1 MLLRHTTFN
10 LIGLGAPLLVAIV
23 TIPPLIAALGP
34 SRFGLLTMVWAVVS
48 YFGLFDLGLG
58 RALTQQLSLAFARG
72 DDDSI
77 GPLTATA
84 TVLMAVLGVVAG
96 IALALGAPWGVDLI
110 KSVPDRGEAIRAV
123 YAMAFA
129 MPSIILT
136 SGFRG
141 VLEAKSAF
149 GIVNAI
155 RLPLGLFTFL
165 GPLAVVWHGNPG
177 LDVIALVLALG
188 RMVGCVVH
196 AVFAWRVLTPTQRR
210 LHVGRAEMKQLASS
224 GGWLTVS
231 NIISPIMGYVD
242 RFVIGAVV
250 SASAVAYYAT
260 PNEMVTKIWII
271 PGAVTAVLF
280 PAFAAR
286 MADPDADN
294 LGLVRASLTALYIT
308 VLPIT
313 AVLVLF
319 GNELLTLWINAEF
332 ASHSTLLLQ
341 IFAVSILINCMAQIP
356 YTLIQS
362 AGQPRTT
369 ALLHCGILPIYLLSL
384 WLLARTFGVTG
395 AAWAWLLRMVI
406 DACTLFFLSAPI
418 LRQPRTYFIN
428 RHVVTLSLLAALTF
442 AGALF
447 DNPWLRVLWV
457 SIGIGLAVLCTK
469 PVAMLMAYRARYAAS
484 RNTGS

>member
-23 TIPPLIAALGP
+23 TIPPLIDALGP
-34 SRFGLLTMVWAVVS
+34 SRFGLLTMIWAVVS

-72 DDDSI
+72 EDASV
-77 GPLTATA
+77 GPLTASA
-84 TVLMAVLGVVAG
+84 TLLMAMLGVVAG
-96 IALALGAPWGVDLI
+96 IVMALSAPWGVDLI
-110 KSVPDRGEAIRAV
+110 KSVPDRAEAIRSV
-123 YAMAFA
+123 YAMALA
-129 MPSIILT
+129 MPAIILT

-141 VLEAKSAF
+141 VLEARSAF
-149 GIVNAI
+149 GIVNVI

-165 GPLAVVWHGNPG
+165 GPLAVVWYGHGG

-188 RMVGCVVH
+188 RIVGCIAH
-196 AVFAWRVLTPTQRR
+196 AIFAWRVLTPIQR
-210 LHVGRAEMKQLASS
+210 HIKFGVVEMKQLGSS

-280 PAFAAR
+280 PAFASR
-286 MADPDADN
+286 MATPGGDN
-294 LGLVRASLTALYIT
+294 MGLMRASIAALYIT
-308 VLPIT
+308 LLPVT
-313 AVLVLF
+313 AGLTLF
-319 GNELLTLWINAEF
+319 GKELLTLWISPDF
-332 ASHSTLLLQ
+332 AVHSTLLLQ
-341 IFAVSILINCMAQIP
+341 IFSVSIFINCMAQIP

-369 ALLHCGILPIYLLSL
+369 ALLHCGILPIYLVSL
-384 WLLARTFGVTG
+384 WALSHSFGVAG

-406 DACTLFFLSAPI
+406 DGCTLFFLSAPV
-418 LRQPRTYFIN
+418 LGVPRTYFIN
-428 RHVVTLSLLAALTF
+428 RSSVTLALLAALVF
-442 AGALF
+442 AGVLL
-447 DNPWLRVLWV
+447 DNPWLRIVWLLAGCSIAVIYTRPV
-457 SIGIGLAVLCTK
+457 S
-469 PVAMLMAYRARYAAS
+469 MLMAYRT
-484 RNTGS
+484 RNG

>member
-34 SRFGLLTMVWAVVS
+34 ARFGLLTMVWAVVS

-58 RALTQQLSLAFARG
+58 RALTQQLSLAIARG
-72 DDDSI
+72 EDDTV
-77 GPLTATA
+77 GPLIGTATL
-84 TVLMAVLGVVAG
+84 LMGLLGLVAG
-96 IALALGAPWGVDLI
+96 VAMAIGAPLGVDLI
-110 KSVPDRGEAIRAV
+110 KNVPDRGEAIRSV

-129 MPSIILT
+129 MPAIILT

-141 VLEAKSAF
+141 ILEARSAF
-149 GIVNAI
+149 GIVNMI

-165 GPLAVVWHGNPG
+165 GPLAVVWYGHAS
-177 LDVIALVLALG
+177 LDVITLVLAFG
-188 RMVGCVVH
+188 RIVGCVAH
-196 AVFAWRVLTPTQRR
+196 AIYAWRILPPAHR
-210 LHVGRAEMKQLASS
+210 HFSVGMAEVKQLGAS

-286 MADPDADN
+286 MATPDADN

-308 VLPIT
+308 ILPIT
-313 AVLVLF
+313 AGLVVF
-319 GNELLTLWINAEF
+319 GRELLTLWINADF
-332 ASHSTLLLQ
+332 AVHSTLLLQ
-341 IFAVSILINCMAQIP
+341 IFSVSILINCMAQIP

-369 ALLHCGILPIYLLSL
+369 ALLHCGILPVYLLSL
-384 WLLARTFGVTG
+384 WYLSRTFGVTG

-406 DACTLFFLSAPI
+406 DACTLFFLSAPV
-418 LRQPRTYFIN
+418 LRMPRSYFIN
-428 RHVVTLSLLAALTF
+428 RHSVTLALLAALVFSGTLLESPLLR
-442 AGALF
+442 AL
-447 DNPWLRVLWV
+447 WLL
-457 SIGIGLAVLCTK
+457 IGFSLAVIYTR
-469 PVAMLMAYRARYAAS
+469 PVSMLMAYRAKNS
-484 RNTGS
+484 